1 MLTRVLAIA
10 TALLTALVIHQYT
23 IIGELRT
30 EVSAAQTR
38 ALAQARTAVAGS
50 MDGQGAEIQRVMTWL
65 DGFYRSSDGLQRP
78 EGLWINGHPDYEG
91 LSVWVFDVY
100 LRRRL
105 SGDSEEDA
113 RKAVE
118 TALKRSE
125 EWRTKHRS

>member
-10 TALLTALVIHQYT
+10 TALLGALVMHQYT

-30 EVSAAQTR
+30 EVAAAETR
-38 ALAQARTAVAGS
+38 ALTQARSAVATS
-50 MDGQGAEIQRVMTWL
+50 MDGQGAEIKRVMTWL
-65 DGFYRSSDGLQRP
+65 DGFYRSPDGLQRP

-105 SGDSEEDA
+105 KGDSEE
-113 RKAVE
+113 
-118 TALKRSE
+118 
-125 EWRTKHRS
+125 

>member
-10 TALLTALVIHQYT
+10 TALLGALVIHQYT
-23 IIGELRT
+23 VIGELRS
-30 EVSAAQTR
+30 EVAAAETR
-38 ALAQARTAVAGS
+38 ALVQARATVATS
-50 MDGQGAEIQRVMTWL
+50 MDGQGAEIQRVITWL
-65 DGFYRSSDGLQRP
+65 DAFYRSPDGLGRP

-105 SGDSEEDA
+105 RGDNEEDA

-118 TALKRSE
+118 TALKRSD
-125 EWRTKHRS
+125 EWRNKHRS

>member
-10 TALLTALVIHQYT
+10 TALLGALVIHQYT
-23 IIGELRT
+23 TIGQLRS
-30 EVSAAQTR
+30 EVAAAETR
-38 ALAQARTAVAGS
+38 ALGQARSAVAAS
-50 MDGQGAEIQRVMTWL
+50 MEGQGAEIQRMMTWL
-65 DGFYRSSDGLQRP
+65 DDFYRSREGLGRR

-105 SGDSEEDA
+105 KGDTEEEA

-118 TALKRSE
+118 TALKQSD
-125 EWRTKHRS
+125 EWRSKHRS